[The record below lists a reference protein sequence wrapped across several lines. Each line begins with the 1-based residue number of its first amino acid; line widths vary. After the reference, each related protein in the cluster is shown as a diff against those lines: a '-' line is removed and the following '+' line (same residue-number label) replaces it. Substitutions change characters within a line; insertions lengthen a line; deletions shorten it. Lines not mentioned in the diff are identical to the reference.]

1 MAAVTFQVSLSLQ
14 GAYPDLGSDMSSALV
29 AQASFCGETTGVVI
43 RWWRLLCQGRHRI
56 IIRPTS
62 IRSSNWRVPRA
73 SDWLKLIWVVTSH
86 QHRIYALVL
95 RRHFT
100 GKPMVVS
107 QNVGSCLQCLLYSC
121 RENEANLH
129 TAPDEIFNRLKIWGF
144 RCSIHAE
151 PP

>member
-1 MAAVTFQVSLSLQ
+1 
-14 GAYPDLGSDMSSALV
+14 MSSTLA
-29 AQASFCGETTGVVI
+29 AQASFRGETTGVVLKCWLFPQASRNI
-43 RWWRLLCQGRHRI
+43 TCDQVVEVTMSRKTSYNL

-129 TAPDEIFNRLKIWGF
+129 TAPDEIFDRLKICAF